1 MDSRELLRE
10 LEKALVQFRDALEL
24 PAENDVIKAGCIQYF
39 EFSFELAWKTIKR
52 IAEEEGLAD
61 CNSPKSAL
69 KAAFSNGW
77 IEHEE
82 VWLGM
87 LSSRNK
93 MSHTYS
99 ADDAIDLFEKLPA
112 YAQALQNLAE
122 KAAGLVAGSFRRNSG
137 AGASCENTEG
147 L

>member
-1 MDSRELLRE
+1 MDSCELLKD
-10 LEKALVQFRDALEL
+10 LKKAVVQFQEALGL
-24 PAENDVIKAGCIQYF
+24 PVENDVIKAGCIQYF

-52 IAEEEGLAD
+52 IAGDEGLAD

-77 IEHEE
+77 VESEE
-82 VWLGM
+82 VWLDM

-99 ADDAIDLFEKLPA
+99 ADDAIDIFDKLPA
-112 YAQALQNLAE
+112 YADALQQLVE
-122 KAAGLVAGSFRRNSG
+122 KSIELVAGS
-137 AGASCENTEG
+137 
-147 L
+147 

>member
-1 MDSRELLRE
+1 MDSRELLID
-10 LEKALVQFRDALEL
+10 LKKALVQFMEALSM

-52 IAEEEGLAD
+52 IAGDEGLAD

-77 IEHEE
+77 VDAEE
-82 VWLGM
+82 VWLEM

-93 MSHTYS
+93 ISHTYS
-99 ADDAIDLFEKLPA
+99 AEDALDIFDKLPA
-112 YAQALQNLAE
+112 YADALQQLVE
-122 KAAGLVAGSFRRNSG
+122 KSTELVASS
-137 AGASCENTEG
+137 
-147 L
+147 

>member
-1 MDSRELLRE
+1 MDSRELLTD
-10 LEKALVQFRDALEL
+10 LEKALVQLQEALKL
-24 PAENDVIKAGCIQYF
+24 PADNDVIKAGCIQYF

-52 IAEEEGLAD
+52 IAEEEGLSD

-77 IEHEE
+77 IETEE
-82 VWLGM
+82 VWLDM

-99 ADDAIDLFEKLPA
+99 AEDAIDIFDKLPA
-112 YAQALQNLAE
+112 YANALRQLVR
-122 KAAGLVAGSFRRNSG
+122 KAAELLG
-137 AGASCENTEG
+137 
-147 L
+147 

>member
-1 MDSRELLRE
+1 MGSRELLKE
-10 LEKALVQFRDALEL
+10 FKKALAQMKDALGL

-39 EFSFELAWKTIKR
+39 EFTFELAWKTTKR

-77 IEHEE
+77 INTEE
-82 VWLGM
+82 VWLDM

-93 MSHTYS
+93 MSHTHS
-99 ADDAIDLFEKLPA
+99 AEDAIDIFEKLPA
-112 YAQALQNLAE
+112 YAEALQQLAE
-122 KAAGLVAGSFRRNSG
+122 TLETLYS
-137 AGASCENTEG
+137 ED
-147 L
+147 

>member
-1 MDSRELLRE
+1 MDKKELLTDFKR
-10 LEKALVQFRDALEL
+10 ALHQLQGALKV

-52 IAEEEGLAD
+52 FAENDGIAD

-69 KAAFSNGW
+69 KAAFGNRW
-77 IEHEE
+77 IQEE
-82 VWLGM
+82 DIWLDM

-99 ADDAIDLFEKLPA
+99 AEDALDIFDKLPA
-112 YAQALQNLAE
+112 YAAALQELASQFSVLIARE
-122 KAAGLVAGSFRRNSG
+122 
-137 AGASCENTEG
+137 T
-147 L
+147 

>member
-1 MDSRELLRE
+1 MDSRELWIDL
-10 LEKALVQFRDALEL
+10 KQALLQLYVALDM

-77 IEHEE
+77 IDTEE
-82 VWLGM
+82 VWLEM

-99 ADDAIDLFEKLPA
+99 AEDAVEVYDKLPA
-112 YAQALQNLAE
+112 YADALQT
-122 KAAGLVAGSFRRNSG
+122 LVESLGKLVG
-137 AGASCENTEG
+137 
-147 L
+147 

>member
-1 MDSRELLRE
+1 MDSRELLIDFK
-10 LEKALVQFRDALEL
+10 KAVLQLQNALSL
-24 PAENDVIKAGCIQYF
+24 FAENDVIKAGCIQYF

-52 IAEEEGLAD
+52 IAEEEGLTD

-77 IEHEE
+77 VDAEE
-82 VWLGM
+82 VWLEM

-99 ADDAIDLFEKLPA
+99 AEDAIGVYDKLPA
-112 YAQALQNLAE
+112 YADVMQQLAE
-122 KAAGLVAGSFRRNSG
+122 KTSELITGS
-137 AGASCENTEG
+137 
-147 L
+147 